1 MRQRHLILGAVSLLA
16 GALLSFGQDPRGTIL
31 GLVTDPSGA
40 AIPGVTV
47 RATNEA
53 TGVSASAPT
62 NESGRYTMPFLL
74 PGSYTVS
81 AAITGFRRY
90 EQPKVQVRIGEVTD
104 LPIILQIGE
113 VTETIEV
120 TDQSPVLDTVGSS
133 LGQVIDTRRVLELPT
148 LAGNAFELALLTP
161 GVMNGTNMRDRKPAF
176 NNGNSQISTDGSG
189 TYNNEF
195 QIDGVSNTF
204 ADGGARARVAF
215 SPPQTAI
222 AEFKMQTATYD
233 ASYGHTIGSVV
244 NVSTVSGTNQLHG
257 EAHWFSRNSAFDAPN
272 FFNNRNGT
280 AISKYRDNRYGAS
293 AGGPVYIPGVY
304 NGKNRTFWFH
314 AWEANKWG
322 VPNNFTGTVPTAA
335 QRQGDFSALL
345 ALGPSFQ
352 LYDPAT
358 IAPAPNGRFSRQPF
372 PGNIIPQNRLDPVGK
387 ALANL
392 YPLPNQPGTND
403 GRQNFFNPDLGI
415 TEDYYVHLTR
425 IDHAFSEKFRTFVR
439 LHYDFWEED
448 KNDHFGN
455 RINGII
461 LNRINRGLAWDN
473 VWVMAPTLL
482 LNVRYGLTNQEFPE
496 RRVTQGFD
504 LASLGFSQ
512 ELIRLTDGD
521 RATVPRVA
529 AGGFSVLSPWE
540 SGDGTNTSTTHILST
555 NFTKLQGRHNLKF
568 GSDARMYRAFG
579 FRNPRMVSPEL
590 VYSNAFTRG
599 PFDNS
604 PAAPLGQEL
613 AAMLVGVPG
622 GSMEMTASS
631 ALHNSF
637 LGLYI
642 HDDFRVNNKLTLNLG
657 LRYEKEWTVTERFN
671 RLVGR
676 YAAEVANPINDA
688 ARTAYARNP
697 IPEIAPADFRAMG
710 GLTFLGVD
718 GNPRSPFLGES
729 NNFMPRIGF
738 AYQLFPKTVLRGGY
752 GMFFDTIG
760 VNKTR
765 AFQTGFSQST
775 PIQATLD
782 NGLTFRADNANPL
795 PTGLLPPLG
804 AAGGM
809 TTNLGQ
815 GLSVYLPSR
824 LHSYSQRYSFGF
836 QHQIQEFLI
845 EAMYVG
851 NRGTRIGVNR
861 NINATPNEFLSR
873 SPVRD
878 NPTIAYLA
886 QNFPNP
892 FRGLAPVYGANM
904 NRMNLL
910 RPFPHFGNITMEDP
924 VGYMWYH
931 SLQLRSEKRLS
942 QGFTFQLAYTWSKTM
957 EATAFMNAADPLPYE
972 SLGGLDRPHRVA
984 ASGIWEVP
992 VGRGRLFGN
1001 QMHRFFDTLVGG
1013 WQVNGIVTFQSGSPL
1028 GFGNA
1033 LFLGDI
1039 KNIPLSSSARS
1050 VERWFNTDAGFN
1062 RVGSQQLASN
1072 FREFPLRFSGIRG
1085 DAQHRWDLSAIKNF
1099 RLTEGV
1105 VFQLRGEAFN
1115 ALNRP
1120 IFNNPN
1126 TSPTS
1131 GAFGTITAT
1140 AAQARTWQLAGKI
1153 TF

>member
-1 MRQRHLILGAVSLLA
+1 MKLRLSLFVAVSLLTA
-16 GALLSFGQDPRGTIL
+16 FSAFGQDPRGTIL
-31 GLVTDPSGA
+31 GQVTDSTGA
-40 AIPGVTV
+40 AVPGVTV

-53 TGVSASAPT
+53 TGVSSSAPT

-81 AAITGFRRY
+81 ATLSGFRRF
-90 EQPKVQVRIGEVTD
+90 EQPRVQVRIGEVTD
-104 LPIILQIGE
+104 LPIALQLGE
-113 VTETIEV
+113 VSETIEV

-161 GVMNGTNMRDRKPAF
+161 GVMNATNMRDRKPAF

-189 TYNNEF
+189 QYNNEF

-204 ADGGARARVAF
+204 ADGGGRARVAF

-244 NVSTVSGTNQLHG
+244 NVSTVSGTNQIHG
-257 EAHWFSRNSAFDAPN
+257 EAHWFARNSAFDAPN
-272 FFNNRNGT
+272 FFNNKNNT

-322 VPNNFTGTVPTAA
+322 VPNNFTGTVPTPA
-335 QRQGDFSALL
+335 QRQGDFSGLL
-345 ALGPSFQ
+345 ALGSSFQ
-352 LYDPAT
+352 IYDPST
-358 IAPAPNGRFSRQPF
+358 IQPAPGGRFSRNPF
-372 PGNIIPQNRLDPVGK
+372 PGNIIPQSRLDPVGR
-387 ALANL
+387 ALVNL
-392 YPLPNQPGTND
+392 YPQPNQPGTND

-448 KNDHFGN
+448 KNDHFSN

-482 LNVRYGLTNQEFPE
+482 LNIRYGLTSQDFPE
-496 RRVTQGFD
+496 RRVTQGYD
-504 LASLGFSQ
+504 LASLGFSPD
-512 ELIRLTDGD
+512 LVRLTDGS

-529 AGGFSVLSPWE
+529 AGGYSVLSPWE
-540 SGDGTNTSTTHILST
+540 SGDGTNTSITHILST

-568 GSDARMYRAFG
+568 GSDARIYRANG

-590 VYSNAFTRG
+590 VYSNLYTRG

-604 PAAPLGQEL
+604 AAAPLGQEL

-631 ALHNSF
+631 AMHNSF

-642 HDDFRVNNKLTLNLG
+642 HDDFKVSNKLTLNLG

-676 YAAEVANPINDA
+676 YAEEVANPINDA
-688 ARTAYARNP
+688 ARAAYANNP
-697 IPEIAPADFRAMG
+697 IPEINPADFRAMG
-710 GLTFLGVD
+710 GLTFAGAD
-718 GNPRSPFLGES
+718 GNPRGPFIGES
-729 NNFMPRIGF
+729 NNFMPRVGF
-738 AYQLFPKTVLRGGY
+738 AFQIGPKTVLRGGY

-760 VNKTR
+760 VNKTS
-765 AFQTGFSQST
+765 AVQTGFSQST
-775 PIQATLD
+775 PIQASLD
-782 NGLTFRADNANPL
+782 NGLTFPANNANPL
-795 PTGLLPPLG
+795 PNGLIPPLG
-804 AAGGM
+804 AAGGL

-815 GLSVYLPSR
+815 GLTVYLPER
-824 LHSYSQRYSFGF
+824 LHAYTQRYSFGF
-836 QHQIQEFLI
+836 QHQIREFLL

-851 NRGTRIGVNR
+851 NTGTRLGVNR
-861 NINATPNEFLSR
+861 NINATPNEYLST
-873 SPVRD
+873 SMVRD
-878 NPTIAYLA
+878 NPQIAYLN
-886 QNFPNP
+886 QQFPSP
-892 FRGLAPVYGANM
+892 FRGLNPVYGANM
-904 NRMNLL
+904 SRMNLL
-910 RPFPHFGNITMEDP
+910 RPFPHFGNITMQEP
-924 VGYMWYH
+924 TGSMAYH

-942 QGFTFQLAYTWSKTM
+942 RGFTFQLAYTWSKTM
-957 EATAFMNAADPLPYE
+957 EAVEFMNAADMVPYR
-972 SLGGLDRPHRVA
+972 SLASLDRPHRVA
-984 ASGIWEVP
+984 ASGIWEIP
-992 VGRGRLFGN
+992 VGRGRTFGN
-1001 QMHRFFDTLVGG
+1001 QMHRALDTVIGG
-1013 WQVNGIVTFQSGSPL
+1013 WQMNGIVTFQSGAPL

-1039 KNIPLSSSARS
+1039 NNIALPSHERSAD
-1050 VERWFNTDAGFN
+1050 RWFNIDAGFN
-1062 RVGSQQLASN
+1062 RVGAQQLANN
-1072 FREFPLRFSGIRG
+1072 FRQFPLRFSGIRG

-1099 RLTEGV
+1099 RLHEGI

-1115 ALNRP
+1115 ALNRT

-1131 GAFGTITAT
+1131 GAFGTINGT
-1140 AAQARTWQLAGKI
+1140 AAQARTWQLAGKL

>member
-1 MRQRHLILGAVSLLA
+1 MQHRLSLFLAVSLLTA
-16 GALLSFGQDPRGTIL
+16 FSALGQDPRGTIL
-31 GLVTDPSGA
+31 GQVTDSTGA
-40 AIPGVTV
+40 AVPGVTV

-53 TGVSASAPT
+53 TGVSSSAPT

-81 AAITGFRRY
+81 ATLSGFRRF
-90 EQPKVQVRIGEVTD
+90 EQPRIQVRIGEVTD

-161 GVMNGTNMRDRKPAF
+161 GVMNATNMRDRKPAF

-189 TYNNEF
+189 QYNNEF

-204 ADGGARARVAF
+204 ADGGGRARVAF

-244 NVSTVSGTNQLHG
+244 NVSTVSGTNQIHG
-257 EAHWFSRNSAFDAPN
+257 EAHWFARNSAFDAPN
-272 FFNNRNGT
+272 FFNNKNGT
-280 AISKYRDNRYGAS
+280 EISKYRDNRYGAS
-293 AGGPVYIPGVY
+293 AGGPVYIPKVY

-322 VPNNFTGTVPTAA
+322 VPNNFTGTVPTPA
-335 QRQGDFSALL
+335 QRQGDFSGLL
-345 ALGPSFQ
+345 ALGSSFQ
-352 LYDPAT
+352 IYDPAT
-358 IAPAPNGRFSRQPF
+358 IQPASGGRFSRNPF
-372 PGNIIPQNRLDPVGK
+372 PGNIIPQNRLDPVGR
-387 ALANL
+387 ALVNL
-392 YPLPNQPGTND
+392 YPQPNQPGTND

-425 IDHAFSEKFRTFVR
+425 IDHSFSEKFRTFVR

-448 KNDHFGN
+448 KNDHFSN

-482 LNVRYGLTNQEFPE
+482 LNVRYGLTSQDFPE
-496 RRVTQGFD
+496 RRVTQGYD
-504 LASLGFSQ
+504 LASLGFSPD
-512 ELIRLTDGD
+512 LVRLTDSN

-529 AGGFSVLSPWE
+529 AGGYSVLSPWE
-540 SGDGTNTSTTHILST
+540 SGDGTNTSITHILST

-568 GSDARMYRAFG
+568 GSDARIYRANG

-590 VYSNAFTRG
+590 VYSNLYTRG

-604 PAAPLGQEL
+604 AAAPLGQEL

-631 ALHNSF
+631 AMHNSF

-642 HDDFRVNNKLTLNLG
+642 HDDFKVSNKLTLNLG

-676 YAAEVANPINDA
+676 YAEEVPNPINDA
-688 ARTAYARNP
+688 ARAAYANNP

-710 GLTFLGVD
+710 GLTFVGVD
-718 GNPRSPFLGES
+718 GNPRSPFIGES
-729 NNFMPRIGF
+729 NNFMPRVGF
-738 AYQLFPKTVLRGGY
+738 AYQLGSKTVLRGGY

-760 VNKTR
+760 VNKTS
-765 AFQTGFSQST
+765 AVQTGFSQST
-775 PIQATLD
+775 PIQASLD
-782 NGLTFRADNANPL
+782 NGLTFPANNANPL
-795 PTGLLPPLG
+795 PNGLLPPLG
-804 AAGGM
+804 AAGGL

-815 GLSVYLPSR
+815 GLTVYLPER
-824 LHSYSQRYSFGF
+824 LHTYTQRFSFGF

-851 NRGTRIGVNR
+851 NTGTRLGVNR
-861 NINATPNEFLSR
+861 NINATPNEYLST
-873 SPVRD
+873 SMVRD
-878 NPTIAYLA
+878 NDQIAYLN
-886 QNFPNP
+886 QQFPSP
-892 FRGLAPVYGANM
+892 FRGLNPVYGANM
-904 NRMNLL
+904 SRMNLL
-910 RPFPHFGNITMEDP
+910 RPFPHFGNITMQEP
-924 VGYMWYH
+924 TGSMTYH
-931 SLQLRSEKRLS
+931 SLQLRSERRLS
-942 QGFTFQLAYTWSKTM
+942 RGFTFQLAYTWSKTM
-957 EATAFMNAADPLPYE
+957 EAVEFMNAADTVPYR
-972 SLGGLDRPHRVA
+972 SLASLDRPHRVA

-992 VGRGRLFGN
+992 IGRGRSFGN
-1001 QMHRFFDTLVGG
+1001 QMHRALDTVIGG
-1013 WQVNGIVTFQSGSPL
+1013 WQLNGIVTFQSGAPL

-1039 KNIPLSSSARS
+1039 NNIALPSHERN
-1050 VERWFNTDAGFN
+1050 VDRWFNVDAGFN
-1062 RVGSQQLASN
+1062 RVGAQQLANN
-1072 FREFPLRFSGIRG
+1072 FRQFPLRFSGIRG

-1099 RLTEGV
+1099 RLHEGI

-1115 ALNRP
+1115 AWNRA

-1131 GAFGTITAT
+1131 GAFGTINGT
-1140 AAQARTWQLAGKI
+1140 AAQARTWQLAGKL